1 MKANDLLQSEIEN
14 LQVEIQDIEESIDSF
29 GVSPIDASNDLIKLD
44 RLRKELQELEEQ
56 LTLS

>member
-1 MKANDLLQSEIEN
+1 MKAKDLLQSQIEN

-29 GVSPIDASNDLIKLD
+29 GVSPIDASNDLITLD

-56 LTLS
+56 LTLL